1 MDNFKNKYME
11 YKFKYLNLKHSQNG
25 GGKNHDMTLKKIWFD
40 FIKNNKKTI
49 ECRIYDEKRKQI
61 KVGDTITFI
70 NDDEKITK
78 KVVRLEIFSPPQ
90 IFENVINS
98 ENYKLL
104 IPNAQN
110 IDDAIKVYNDIPSY
124 SDKAQKFGII
134 LIHI

>member
-1 MDNFKNKYME
+1 MVE
-11 YKFKYLNLKHSQNG
+11 V
-25 GGKNHDMTLKKIWFD
+25 KNHDMTLKKIWFD

-49 ECRIYDEKRKQI
+49 EGRIYDEKRKQI

-104 IPNAQN
+104 IPNAKN
-110 IDDAIKVYNDIPSY
+110 IEDAIKVYNDIPSY
-124 SDKAQKFGII
+124 SDKTRKFGII